1 MLDHHNDMEDK
12 ITNFVWIFTGAY
24 IDTYIGEQ
32 KSYTLVEYSVEKG
45 VMLSDFTKK
54 YMPWIKLNDFCVYEQ
69 NILNKMLNN
78 GKRFLYKVDDER
90 YGYICNIFDGKYIF
104 TDEENENIKNKLKDL
119 LFYQCVK

>member
-1 MLDHHNDMEDK
+1 
-12 ITNFVWIFTGAY
+12 
-24 IDTYIGEQ
+24 
-32 KSYTLVEYSVEKG
+32 
-45 VMLSDFTKK
+45 
-54 YMPWIKLNDFCVYEQ
+54 
-69 NILNKMLNN
+69 MLNN